1 MRRIAAAVIAVT
13 FLAGVAGMTQA
24 QTPAP
29 VAKPAG
35 KAVEQM
41 DKAGEKAK
49 DKTDKVTDKATD
61 KAKTADKKVATRL
74 TGATRRQAATR
85 AHPPSA
91 RPCSDKGG

>member
-1 MRRIAAAVIAVT
+1 MRRVAAAVIAVT

-29 VAKPAG
+29 VAKPAE

-49 DKTDKVTDKATD
+49 
-61 KAKTADKKVATRL
+61 ADDR
-74 TGATRRQAATR
+74 
-85 AHPPSA
+85 
-91 RPCSDKGG
+91 

>member
-29 VAKPAG
+29 VAKPAE

-49 DKTDKVTDKATD
+49 
-61 KAKTADKKVATRL
+61 TRP
-74 TGATRRQAATR
+74 TR
-85 AHPPSA
+85 
-91 RPCSDKGG
+91 